1 MGYMILSQKIHN
13 FGVLILES
21 ECQSEKCVLERRS
34 KLKNTCRVFFRRKA
48 SEKTHLGS

>member
-21 ECQSEKCVLERRS
+21 GCQSEKCVFERRS
-34 KLKNTCRVFFRRKA
+34 KRKNTWRVFFRKKA
-48 SEKTHLGS
+48 SKKTQTGS